1 MNELYRPDDSA
12 DYENSLADLAW
23 AIESS
28 LGEFSLILAHCNFVS
43 WQAQMV
49 QQLQG
54 LVSVKIRVIQVQA
67 SVKRLYQKIQAELGD
82 EQPAALM
89 ILGLDA
95 VEDIDH
101 LLTAANQVREEFRKN
116 FHFPIVCW
124 VNDEVLQ
131 KLIRL
136 APDFESWAT
145 ITEFAIASDTLR
157 DFLWKQT
164 ERVFTAVLKAGGSE
178 FLSNEAILGTGYRLE
193 LDSASSNLHLEPNL
207 NANLQFVLGRADYE
221 SDRLDQALTR
231 YQQSLQFWQQG
242 GDSTSHAN
250 LRTGLVLFHIGLCYC
265 RQAELERRECQ
276 RHWQEALRYFQQGM
290 EVFESP
296 ELVAKFINQSAQV
309 LQHLESWDELQQLA
323 EKSITLHRTY
333 GSLVQLAQDY
343 GFLAEVALARSKGQ
357 NAHKLAQQALQLL
370 DQVPIQQRR
379 HQGLYLLL
387 LGRSQQQIGQLDLAV
402 RSLERARSES
412 HPQANPP
419 RYIQIL
425 EKLRSLY
432 FEQGNYLKAFHVKQ
446 DQRLIERQY
455 GFRAFIGASRLQ
467 SPVIESIPS
476 EITASGRQQDVK
488 RLIER
493 ISSTQHKLTVIY
505 GQSGVG
511 KSSVLEAGL
520 VPALKQQVINIRD
533 PLPIYIR
540 VYTDWVRMLGQELAK
555 GLGEQG
561 IETPSLESLTRE
573 SDSAAIVEQLQHNE
587 SRNLLTVLIFDQL
600 EEFFFSWQDSEQ
612 RQLFFEFLRDCLN
625 VPFVKVILSLREDY
639 LHFILDGCRRTKLEA
654 INNNILDKDILF
666 YFGNFS
672 PDDARAII
680 YSLTEN
686 SQFHLE
692 TALINRLVEE
702 LATELG
708 EVRPIELQVVGAQLQ
723 TDSITTLENYNQ
735 VGSKERL
742 VERYLEEIIHDCG
755 DENKSTAELVLY
767 LLTDENGTRPLKTR
781 GELAADLTL
790 ADNLDLVLEIL
801 VTSGLVFEIPES
813 PANRYQLVHDYL
825 VEFIRQQQKAENLAE
840 LKREKEQ
847 RLLAEAQ
854 LKRVEQANRILEDAK
869 WKATQRIR
877 IGSAVMAFSIL
888 GLVGISVWATQASVK
903 LNDSLSQIE
912 QNKRALSK
920 ADDERNA
927 AQLETKE
934 IQQNLQAAQTN
945 LVQVTQDVKNKSS
958 QLKEAARKEKE
969 AQRRL
974 NIATQRATEAE
985 QGLQQVTQKE
995 QEVRQGLQQVAQKEK
1010 EARQRLQ
1017 TATQEKTEA
1026 QAEAER
1032 AQQEQQQAE
1041 RAFEQAQAKRQ
1052 QAETEYNLAQKK
1064 LDETEA
1070 GRQLEQVSTLALQ
1083 QFQSGELAALLA
1095 VMRSGRELQKLVQD
1109 GRSLQDYPAVGPVRA
1124 LQSILENIRERNQ
1137 LQGHRGWVMSAS
1149 FSPDG
1154 KYIATAGEDGIAKIW
1169 SSSGQFIKELKDTK
1183 SKNTES
1189 EDTESEDTE
1198 SNENQD
1204 KIGSVRFSHNGQ
1216 YIATVSTDETVKLWD
1231 ISGQLIKEWNTNQS
1245 AILSVDFSPD
1255 GQYLATAGESG
1266 TGILWHLSGEQISE
1280 PFGKH
1285 QNSVTSIRFS
1295 PDGQQIATAGEDGRV
1310 KLWNLSGQK
1319 ISELRTTGDSQAIFS
1334 VSFSPDGKY
1343 LATAEENGI
1352 VRLWDL
1358 SKKQFVPLTGHQG
1371 LVLSVSFSP
1380 DGKYLA
1386 TSGEDGTAR
1395 LWSLS
1400 GQQISEPFRSHL
1412 GAVLSVNFSPDGQQ
1426 IITAGSDGI
1435 ARLWNVSKQPV
1446 TKLDSEFMTNQDGVT
1461 SIRFSPDGQQLIT
1474 AGVNGTVK
1482 LWSLSGQESQVL
1494 EGHRRTVWS
1503 VNFSRDGQ
1511 YIVTGG
1517 EDGKARLWNRYGKEL
1532 ERFENHAGWVT
1543 SVSFSPNGQYI
1554 ATASTDGTA
1563 IVWKTSGEKLAT
1575 LEGQQEQILS
1585 IDFSPD
1591 GKQIATAGWD
1601 GKVEFWNRSGEQ
1613 IGEPLKG
1620 HQDAVL
1626 DLNFSPDGKFL
1637 VTASADG
1644 TAIIWQVSSGQQIAQ
1659 LKGHRGW
1666 VGSVSF
1672 SPDTDRQQIAT
1683 AGVDGIVR
1691 IWNLYG
1697 QQMAELKGDMGK
1709 IISVS
1714 FSPDGKRLAAVGE
1727 EGKVKLWHLE
1737 QLELNELLAQ
1747 GCTWLQDYLVTHPEV
1762 SEICLKHQ

>member
-1 MNELYRPDDSA
+1 MNELYQPDESA

-28 LGEFSLILAHCNFVS
+28 LGEFSLILARCNFVS

-54 LVSVKIRVIQVQA
+54 LVSVKIRVIQLQA
-67 SVKRLYQKIQAELGD
+67 SVKRLYQRIQAELGD

-95 VEDIDH
+95 VEDIDY

-116 FHFPIVCW
+116 FHFPIVWW

-145 ITEFAIASDTLR
+145 ITEFAIASDTLS
-157 DFLWKQT
+157 DFLWKQM
-164 ERVFTAVLKAGGSE
+164 ERVFTAVLEAGGSE

-193 LDSASSNLHLEPNL
+193 LDSASSGLHLKPSL
-207 NANLQFVLGRADYE
+207 NASLQFVLGRADYE
-221 SDRLDQALTR
+221 SDRIDQALTR

-242 GDSTSHAN
+242 GDSTRNSK
-250 LRTGLVLFHIGLCYC
+250 LRAGLVLFHIGLCYC
-265 RQAELERRECQ
+265 RQAELERRERQ
-276 RHWQEALRYFQQGM
+276 HHWQEALRYFQQGM

-296 ELVAKFINQSAQV
+296 ELMAKFINQSAQV
-309 LQHLESWDELQQLA
+309 LQHLESWDELQRLA
-323 EKSITLHRTY
+323 EKSITLHQTY
-333 GSLVQLAQDY
+333 GTLVLLAQDY

-387 LGRSQQQIGQLDLAV
+387 LGRSQQQLGQLDLAV
-402 RSLERARSES
+402 RSLERARSGS
-412 HPQANPP
+412 HAQDNPP

-425 EKLRSLY
+425 EQLRSLY

-520 VPALKQQVINIRD
+520 VPALKQQVINTRD

-540 VYTDWVRMLGQELAK
+540 VYTDWVRMLGQNLAK
-555 GLGEQG
+555 GLGEQE
-561 IETPSLESLTRE
+561 IETPLMESLTRE
-573 SDSAAIVEQLQHNE
+573 GDSAAILEQLQDNE

-600 EEFFFSWQDSEQ
+600 EEFFFSWQDSDQ
-612 RQLFFEFLRDCLN
+612 RRLFFEFMRDCLN

-639 LHFILDGCRRTKLEA
+639 LHLILDGCRRTKLEA

-692 TALINRLVEE
+692 TALINRLVKE
-702 LATELG
+702 LAAEVG

-723 TDSITTLENYNQ
+723 TDSITTLEKYHQ

-869 WKATQRIR
+869 RKATQRIQT
-877 IGSAVMAFSIL
+877 SSTVMAFSIL
-888 GLVGISVWATQASVK
+888 GLVSISVWATQASVK
-903 LNDSLSQIE
+903 LNDSLTQINQKE
-912 QNKRALSK
+912 IALTK
-920 ADDERNA
+920 ADEERKA
-927 AQLETKE
+927 AQLETQE

-945 LVQVTQDVKNKSS
+945 LVQVTQDVQNKSS
-958 QLKEAARKEKE
+958 QLKKADRKEKE
-969 AQRRL
+969 AQQRL
-974 NIATQRATEAE
+974 KIATQRATEAE

-995 QEVRQGLQQVAQKEK
+995 QEVRQGLQRVTQKEK

-1017 TATQEKTEA
+1017 TATKEKTEA

-1032 AQQEQQQAE
+1032 AQREQQQAE

-1064 LDETEA
+1064 LDEAEV

-1154 KYIATAGEDGIAKIW
+1154 KYIATAGEDGIAKLW
-1169 SSSGQFIKELKDTK
+1169 SSSGQLIKELTGH
-1183 SKNTES
+1183 
-1189 EDTESEDTE
+1189 
-1198 SNENQD
+1198 QD
-1204 KIGSVRFSHNGQ
+1204 KIWSVRFSPNGQ
-1216 YIATVSTDETVKLWD
+1216 YIATVSTDGTVKLWD

-1245 AILSVDFSPD
+1245 AILSVNFSPD

-1266 TGILWHLSGEQISE
+1266 TGILWNLSGEQIGE
-1280 PFGKH
+1280 PFGEH

-1295 PDGQQIATAGEDGRV
+1295 PDGQQIATAGEDGTV
-1310 KLWNLSGQK
+1310 QLWNLSGQK
-1319 ISELRTTGDSQAIFS
+1319 ISELSTTGDSQAIFS
-1334 VSFSPDGKY
+1334 VSFSPDGQY
-1343 LATAEENGI
+1343 LTTAEEDGI

-1358 SKKQFVPLTGHQG
+1358 SKKQFVRLTGHQG
-1371 LVLSVSFSP
+1371 LVLSVSFSS
-1380 DGKYLA
+1380 DGTYIA
-1386 TSGEDGTAR
+1386 TAGEDGTTR
-1395 LWSLS
+1395 LWDLS
-1400 GQQISEPFRSHL
+1400 GQQISEPFRGHL
-1412 GAVLSVNFSPDGQQ
+1412 GAVLSVSFSPDGQQ

-1435 ARLWNVSKQPV
+1435 ARLWNVSKP
-1446 TKLDSEFMTNQDGVT
+1446 KIARFDSEFTTNQNGTT
-1461 SIRFSPDGQQLIT
+1461 SINFSPDGHKIVT
-1474 AGVNGTVK
+1474 AGVNGTIK
-1482 LWSLSGQESQVL
+1482 IWNLSEQEIYRFKAHQGTIWDVS
-1494 EGHRRTVWS
+1494 
-1503 VNFSRDGQ
+1503 FSSDGK
-1511 YIVTGG
+1511 YIATAG
-1517 EDGKARLWNRYGKEL
+1517 EDGIARLWNFSGEEL
-1532 ERFENHAGWVT
+1532 AKLDGHSGWVT
-1543 SVSFSPNGQYI
+1543 SVH
-1554 ATASTDGTA
+1554 
-1563 IVWKTSGEKLAT
+1563 
-1575 LEGQQEQILS
+1575 
-1585 IDFSPD
+1585 FSPD
-1591 GKQIATAGWD
+1591 GKYIATAGED
-1601 GKVEFWNRSGEQ
+1601 GITQLWNFSGEALTNLDSQ
-1613 IGEPLKG
+1613 QGRIF
-1620 HQDAVL
+1620 AVR
-1626 DLNFSPDGKFL
+1626 FSPDSKQIITIGEDSIVKVWNLSGQQIQKLEGHQNAILSLSFSMEGNYIA
-1637 VTASADG
+1637 TASADG
-1644 TAIIWQVSSGQQIAQ
+1644 TARLWNYNSGQQITEF
-1659 LKGHRGW
+1659 KGHQGW
-1666 VGSVSF
+1666 VSSVSF
-1672 SPDTDRQQIAT
+1672 SPELEIVT
-1683 AGVDGIVR
+1683 AGEDGTVR
-1691 IWNLYG
+1691 LWNHFG
-1697 QQMAELKGDMGK
+1697 QPIAKLKGDIGK
-1709 IISVS
+1709 IMSVS
-1714 FSPDGKRLAAVGE
+1714 FSPDGQRIAAVGE
-1727 EGKVKLWHLE
+1727 NGRVKLWRLE
-1737 QLELNELLAQ
+1737 QFGLDKLLEQ
-1747 GCTWLQDYLVTHPEV
+1747 GCDWLQDYIVTHPEF
-1762 SEICLKHQ
+1762 SEVCLNN

>member
-1 MNELYRPDDSA
+1 MNELYQPDESA

-28 LGEFSLILAHCNFVS
+28 LGEFSLILARCNFVS

-54 LVSVKIRVIQVQA
+54 LVSVKIRVIQLQA
-67 SVKRLYQKIQAELGD
+67 SVKRLYQRIQAELGD

-95 VEDIDH
+95 VEDIDY

-116 FHFPIVCW
+116 FHFPIVWW

-145 ITEFAIASDTLR
+145 ITEFAIASDTLS
-157 DFLWKQT
+157 DFLWKQM
-164 ERVFTAVLKAGGSE
+164 ERVFTAVLEAGGSE

-193 LDSASSNLHLEPNL
+193 LDSASSSLQLEPSL

-221 SDRLDQALTR
+221 SDRIDQALTR

-242 GDSTSHAN
+242 GDSTRNSN
-250 LRTGLVLFHIGLCYC
+250 LRAGLVLFHIGLCYC
-265 RQAELERRECQ
+265 RQAELERRERQ

-296 ELVAKFINQSAQV
+296 ELMAKFINQSAQV
-309 LQHLESWDELQQLA
+309 LQHLESWDELQRLA
-323 EKSITLHRTY
+323 EKSITLHQTY
-333 GSLVQLAQDY
+333 GTLVQLAQDY

-387 LGRSQQQIGQLDLAV
+387 LGRSQQQLGQLDLAV
-402 RSLERARSES
+402 RSLERARSGS
-412 HPQANPP
+412 HAQDNPP

-425 EKLRSLY
+425 EQLRSLY

-520 VPALKQQVINIRD
+520 VPALKQQVINTRD

-540 VYTDWVRMLGQELAK
+540 VYTDWVRMLGQNLAK
-555 GLGEQG
+555 GLGEQE
-561 IETPSLESLTRE
+561 IETPLMESLTRE
-573 SDSAAIVEQLQHNE
+573 GDSAAILEQLQDNE

-612 RQLFFEFLRDCLN
+612 RRLFFEFMRDCLN

-639 LHFILDGCRRTKLEA
+639 LHLILDGCRRTKLEA

-702 LATELG
+702 LAAEVG

-723 TDSITTLENYNQ
+723 TDSITTLENYDQ

-825 VEFIRQQQKAENLAE
+825 VDFIRQQQKAENLAE

-869 WKATQRIR
+869 RKATRRIR

-888 GLVGISVWATQASVK
+888 GLVSISVWATQASMK
-903 LNDSLSQIE
+903 LNDSLTQLNQKEI
-912 QNKRALSK
+912 ALSK
-920 ADDERNA
+920 ADDERKA
-927 AQLETKE
+927 AQFETQE
-934 IQQNLQAAQTN
+934 VQQNLQAAQTN

-958 QLKEAARKEKE
+958 QLKKAARKEKE
-969 AQRRL
+969 AQQRL
-974 NIATQRATEAE
+974 KIATQRATEAE

-995 QEVRQGLQQVAQKEK
+995 QAVRQGLQRVTQKEK
-1010 EARQRLQ
+1010 EARLRLQ
-1017 TATQEKTEA
+1017 TATKEKTEA

-1032 AQQEQQQAE
+1032 AQREQQQAE

-1064 LDETEA
+1064 LDEAEA

-1083 QFQSGELAALLA
+1083 QFQSGEIAALLA

-1109 GRSLQDYPAVGPVRA
+1109 GRPLQDYPAVGPVRA

-1137 LQGHRGWVMSAS
+1137 LQGHRGWVLSAS

-1154 KYIATAGEDGIAKIW
+1154 KYIATAGEDGIAKLW
-1169 SSSGQFIKELKDTK
+1169 SSSGQFIKELKDTE
-1183 SKNTES
+1183 SK
-1189 EDTESEDTE
+1189 DTESKEH
-1198 SNENQD
+1198 QD
-1204 KIGSVRFSHNGQ
+1204 KIGSVRFSPNGQ
-1216 YIATVSTDETVKLWD
+1216 YIATVSTESTVKLWD
-1231 ISGQLIKEWNTNQS
+1231 ISGQLIKEWNTNHS
-1245 AILSVDFSPD
+1245 VILSVDFSPD

-1266 TGILWHLSGEQISE
+1266 TGILWHLSGNQITE
-1280 PFGKH
+1280 PFGNH
-1285 QNSVTSIRFS
+1285 QNSITSIRFS
-1295 PDGQQIATAGEDGRV
+1295 PDGQQIATAGEDGMV
-1310 KLWNLSGQK
+1310 QLWNLSGQK
-1319 ISELRTTGDSQAIFS
+1319 ISELPITGDSQAIFS
-1334 VSFSPDGKY
+1334 VSFSPDGQY

-1380 DGKYLA
+1380 DGQYLA
-1386 TSGEDGTAR
+1386 TAGEDGTTR

-1412 GAVLSVNFSPDGQQ
+1412 GAVLNVSFSPDGQQ
-1426 IITAGSDGI
+1426 IISAGSDGI
-1435 ARLWNVSKQPV
+1435 ARLWNVSKQPI
-1446 TKLDSEFMTNQDGVT
+1446 TKLDSEFMTNQDEVT

-1482 LWSLSGQESQVL
+1482 LWSLSGQEIQVI

-1503 VNFSRDGQ
+1503 VNFSPDGQ

-1517 EDGKARLWNRYGKEL
+1517 EDGRARLWNRSGKEL
-1532 ERFENHAGWVT
+1532 ERFESHAGWVT
-1543 SVSFSPNGQYI
+1543 SVRFSPNGQYI

-1563 IVWKTSGEKLAT
+1563 ILWKISGEKLAT
-1575 LEGQQEQILS
+1575 LEGQQERILS

-1591 GKQIATAGWD
+1591 SKQIATAGWD
-1601 GKVEFWNRSGEQ
+1601 GTVAFWNLSGKS

-1626 DLNFSPDGKFL
+1626 DLNFSPDGKFFI
-1637 VTASADG
+1637 TASADG
-1644 TAIIWQVSSGQQIAQ
+1644 TAIIWQVSSRQQIAQ

-1672 SPDTDRQQIAT
+1672 SPDIDRQQIAT
-1683 AGVDGIVR
+1683 AGVDGIIR

-1697 QQMAELKGDMGK
+1697 QQMAELKGDIGK
-1709 IISVS
+1709 IMSVS
-1714 FSPDGKRLAAVGE
+1714 FSPDGQRIVAVGE
-1727 EGKVKLWHLE
+1727 EGKVKLWHLK
-1737 QLELNELLAQ
+1737 QLELNELLTQ
-1747 GCTWLQDYLVTHPEV
+1747 GCTWIQDYLATNPEV
-1762 SEICLKHQ
+1762 SEICPKHQ